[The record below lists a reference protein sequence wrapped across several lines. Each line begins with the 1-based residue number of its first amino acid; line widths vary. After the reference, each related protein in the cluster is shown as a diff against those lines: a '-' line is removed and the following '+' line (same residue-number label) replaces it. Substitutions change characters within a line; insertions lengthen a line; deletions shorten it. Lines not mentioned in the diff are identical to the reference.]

1 MVKDFKKEPRRRV
14 TLRDIAEETDLS
26 IATVSYVLNRAQ
38 VAQRLSSETRS
49 RVEESAAR
57 LGYTPDQIARSLK
70 ARQSGLIG
78 VMVFNIMDPYCTRL
92 LNGIQSS
99 LMKTEYLPLIMS
111 TQNHPDLVQRY
122 WKLLIE
128 RRVEGIIVIANSTS
142 VNVEVFREFKP
153 GAFVMVGATPPSKS
167 VAHVV
172 IDNVD
177 GGAKALAC
185 LYELGHR
192 EIGVLRGPRDVIDSQ
207 ERWRGVQSFARQ
219 VGLKLDP
226 LLCPRLEALLDPTIV
241 EEGERLTTALIAQK
255 RKFTAL
261 LTFDDLSAIGAIR
274 AFDRCHLRIPR
285 DCSVIGFDDIP
296 YAQLVRP
303 SLTTMRQPLERM
315 GALAVDNLLQQ
326 IKDTT
331 NGQCTKLPG
340 KTVQA
345 ELVIRE
351 STAARPARA

>member
-1 MVKDFKKEPRRRV
+1 M

-26 IATVSYVLNRAQ
+26 IATVSFVLNRAKI
-38 VAQRLSSETRS
+38 AQRLSPETRS
-49 RVEESAAR
+49 RVEEAAAR
-57 LGYTPDQIARSLK
+57 LGYTPDHIARSLK
-70 ARQSGLIG
+70 ASQSGTVG

-92 LNGIQSS
+92 LNGIQTS

-111 TQNHPDLVQRY
+111 TQNDPNLVQRY

-142 VNVEVFREFKP
+142 LNVEVFREFRP

-172 IDNVD
+172 IDNVE
-177 GGAKALAC
+177 GGAQALAC

-207 ERWRGVQSFARQ
+207 ERWRGVQSFARK

-226 LLCPRLEALLDPTIV
+226 QLCPQLEALLDLTIV
-241 EEGERLTTALIAQK
+241 EEGERLTAKLIAQK
-255 RKFTAL
+255 RRFTAL

-274 AFDRCHLRIPR
+274 AFDRSHWSIPG

-303 SLTTMRQPLERM
+303 SLTTMRQPLEQM
-315 GALAVDNLLQQ
+315 GALAVDNLLLQ
-326 IKDTT
+326 IKNAT
-331 NGQCTKLPG
+331 NGQSTNLLA

-351 STAARPARA
+351 STIARPSEKSSPASRD